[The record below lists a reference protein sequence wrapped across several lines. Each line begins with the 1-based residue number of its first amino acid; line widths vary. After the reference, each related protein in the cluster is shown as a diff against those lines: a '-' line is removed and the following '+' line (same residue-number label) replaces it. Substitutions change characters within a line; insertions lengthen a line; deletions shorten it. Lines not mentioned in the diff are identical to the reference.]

1 MKKLLS
7 ILALLLVLT
16 ASVSAP
22 VLADE
27 VRGTELQL
35 IVTETPAPEPTV
47 TPAPTPPEKS
57 EPPESPPT
65 ENPAQTEI
73 RNPITGNPMTLKEIR
88 AAGMAVTALILAACM
103 AAAPHQKKI
112 RVK

>member
-16 ASVSAP
+16 ASLSAP

-35 IVTETPAPEPTV
+35 IVTETPAP
-47 TPAPTPPEKS
+47 TPPEKS

-65 ENPAQTEI
+65 ENPAKTEI

>member
-35 IVTETPAPEPTV
+35 IVTETPAS
-47 TPAPTPPEKS
+47 TPPEKS

-73 RNPITGNPMTLKEIR
+73 RNPITGSPMTLKEIR

>member
-35 IVTETPAPEPTV
+35 IVTE

>member
-16 ASVSAP
+16 ASLSAP

-35 IVTETPAPEPTV
+35 IVTETPAP
-47 TPAPTPPEKS
+47 TPSEKS

-65 ENPAQTEI
+65 ENPAKTEI
-73 RNPITGNPMTLKEIR
+73 RNPITGSPMTLKEIR

>member
-7 ILALLLVLT
+7 ILVLLLVLT

-35 IVTETPAPEPTV
+35 IVTETPAP
-47 TPAPTPPEKS
+47 TPPEKS

-65 ENPAQTEI
+65 ENPAKTEI

>member
-35 IVTETPAPEPTV
+35 IVTETPAPTV

>member
-35 IVTETPAPEPTV
+35 IVTETPAP
-47 TPAPTPPEKS
+47 TPPEKS

-65 ENPAQTEI
+65 ENPAKTEI
-73 RNPITGNPMTLKEIR
+73 RNPITGSPMTLKEIR

>member
-35 IVTETPAPEPTV
+35 IVTETPAP
-47 TPAPTPPEKS
+47 TPPEKS

-73 RNPITGNPMTLKEIR
+73 RNPITGSPMTLKEIR

>member
-16 ASVSAP
+16 AGVSAP

-35 IVTETPAPEPTV
+35 IVTETPAP
-47 TPAPTPPEKS
+47 TPPEKS

-65 ENPAQTEI
+65 ENPAKTEI

>member
-35 IVTETPAPEPTV
+35 IVTETPAPTV
-47 TPAPTPPEKS
+47 TPAPTPSEKS

-65 ENPAQTEI
+65 ENPAKTEI

>member
-16 ASVSAP
+16 AGLSAP

-35 IVTETPAPEPTV
+35 IVTETPAPTV

>member
-16 ASVSAP
+16 ASLSAP

-35 IVTETPAPEPTV
+35 IVTETPAPTV

>member
-35 IVTETPAPEPTV
+35 IVTETPAPTAASASQDHPASPTGS
-47 TPAPTPPEKS
+47 A
-57 EPPESPPT
+57 
-65 ENPAQTEI
+65 NPA
-73 RNPITGNPMTLKEIR
+73 TGQSAGSD
-88 AAGMAVTALILAACM
+88 AAACIILAAALLLM
-103 AAAPHQKKI
+103 VAAAPKKKP
-112 RVK
+112 VQ

>member
-16 ASVSAP
+16 AGVSAP

-35 IVTETPAPEPTV
+35 IVTETPAP
-47 TPAPTPPEKS
+47 TPPEKS

-65 ENPAQTEI
+65 ENPAKTEI
-73 RNPITGNPMTLKEIR
+73 RNPITGSPMTLKEIR